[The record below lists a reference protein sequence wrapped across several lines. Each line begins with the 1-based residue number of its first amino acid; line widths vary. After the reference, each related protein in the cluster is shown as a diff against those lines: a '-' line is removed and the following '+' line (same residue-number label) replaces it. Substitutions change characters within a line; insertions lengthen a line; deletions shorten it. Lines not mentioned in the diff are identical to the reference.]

1 LVILERKDM
10 KKVLF
15 LIDTLDGGGAEKV
28 FYDIVRNLNRTKYEI
43 DILLIENRG
52 LYKDK
57 LEKLGF
63 NIEYLLKKRGN
74 RIVDKIKKSIYIF
87 FPQLI
92 KKIYEKNY
100 DVQIGFLEGNTTVIT
115 ANTKGNRKKIGWVHI
130 DLEKT
135 RNQKGIEQ
143 RINSFIERRAYRK
156 LDKIVCVADDT
167 KKAFLR
173 LYPELKDKV
182 EVIYNLIDVEE
193 IQEKACEKERKFN
206 NQKINIISVGRLVKQ
221 KGYDILL
228 EAHYEL
234 LKEGLD
240 YNIYILGEGVERK
253 ELEKYIK
260 EKQIEKNTFLL
271 GFKENPYPY
280 IKEANIFV
288 SSSRNEGF
296 SLVVA
301 EALCL
306 GKPIIATKC
315 AGPIELLENG
325 KYGVLVE
332 NENKEELKN
341 EIRELVL
348 NKDKREKYSRLS
360 FKRAMIFNKKIIIKK
375 IEKILRG

>member
-1 LVILERKDM
+1 M
-10 KKVLF
+10 KKILF

-28 FYDIVRNLNRTKYEI
+28 FYDIVRNLDRTKYEI

-87 FPQLI
+87 FPKLI

-182 EVIYNLIDVEE
+182 EVIYNLIDIEE
-193 IQEKACEKERKFN
+193 IQEKACEKEKKFN
-206 NQKINIISVGRLVKQ
+206 NQKISIISVGRLVKQ
-221 KGYDILL
+221 KGYDVLL
-228 EAHYEL
+228 KAHYEL

-280 IKEANIFV
+280 IKEADIFV

-315 AGPIELLENG
+315 AGPVELLKNG
-325 KYGVLVE
+325 KYGILVE
-332 NENKEELKN
+332 NENKEELKR
-341 EIRELVL
+341 EIKDLVL
-348 NKDKREKYSRLS
+348 NK
-360 FKRAMIFNKKIIIKK
+360 NKKEELSKLSRERSNIFSKEKVIKQ
-375 IEKILRG
+375 IEKLLESK

>member
-1 LVILERKDM
+1 M